1 MVGPA
6 DASQPS
12 LNDILSFWTG
22 LREVPPMGFHSG
34 LVVKYL
40 PYSKKFELP
49 RSHACF
55 ETIKL
60 PVVHDTQQ
68 SFNRYMDRGVL
79 ESLGHFGLV

>member
-12 LNDILSFWTG
+12 LYDILSFWTG

-40 PYSKKFELP
+40 PYSELP

-55 ETIKL
+55 ETVKL
-60 PVVHDTQQ
+60 PVVHDME
-68 SFNRYMDRGVL
+68 REVWDI
-79 ESLGHFGLV
+79 LVWCSHPLTDVFFFCT